1 MNPSVSDRSQPSGV
15 FSLHK
20 AAHDPR
26 AAALVAI
33 AQVLAGDVESQ
44 AALDHALSSPGLV
57 PSDKRLCT
65 ELVYGQLRWHVRLE
79 FFMHCFLSRPDKLP
93 GEMRLAMEQ
102 ALYSMAFS
110 RIPHRA
116 AVHWAVEHVRNRF
129 GQSMAKVANGALRSM
144 QRSLNDFENLEFY
157 RNKLGGEEGTATY
170 FSVPAWIYRLW
181 HKEYGEEK
189 TRRFLEASLQGPPQG
204 VRLNRARPGWEAAL
218 GRLREEAGNGV
229 RRIGECMLAF
239 EGHVPFFVKKMLEEG
254 SASRQSA
261 ASFSIVSACN
271 PLSWPQPLWDCCSG
285 RGGKTMALLEANIP
299 VALASDPSSGRL
311 EALSEEYAR
320 LKLQSPPC
328 PRVMNITADAENI
341 DFSAAESKLPGSSDL
356 VVDGR
361 FGTVLVDAPCSGL
374 GTLARHPEIRFRRKE
389 SACAELA
396 AIQKRILEAV
406 WPRIIGGGKLV
417 YITCT
422 VNPDENELQIAD
434 FLKRHPDSFLAG
446 EFLPDADTPLR
457 EFFYA
462 AVIGKNR

>member
-1 MNPSVSDRSQPSGV
+1 MNPPPSDRNQPSGA

-33 AQVLAGDVESQ
+33 VNVLAGGVESQ
-44 AALDHALSSPGLV
+44 AALDHVLSSPSLV

-79 FFMHCFLSRPDKLP
+79 FFMHCFLGRPDKLP

-144 QRSLNDFENLEFY
+144 QRSINEFENPDFY
-157 RNKLGGEEGTATY
+157 TNKLGQEEGLATY
-170 FSVPAWIYRLW
+170 FSVPVWIYSLW
-181 HKEYGEEK
+181 HKEYGEERA
-189 TRRFLEASLQGPPQG
+189 RRFLEASLQSPPQG
-204 VRLNRARPGWEAAL
+204 LRLNMSLPGWEAAL
-218 GRLREEAGNGV
+218 GRLREEGRDGV
-229 RRIGECMLAF
+229 RQVGACALAF
-239 EGHVPFFVKKMLEEG
+239 EGHVPFSVKKMLKDG

-261 ASFSIVSACN
+261 ASFSILSACN
-271 PLSWPQPLWDCCSG
+271 PPSWPQPLWDCCAG

-299 VALASDPSSGRL
+299 VALASDPSTGRL

-320 LKLQSPPC
+320 LRLQSPPC
-328 PRVMNITADAENI
+328 PHMMAVAANVENF
-341 DFSAAESKLPGSSDL
+341 DFSALQPKLPDSSAL
-356 VVDGR
+356 VAEGR
-361 FGTVLVDAPCSGL
+361 FGTVLVDAPCSGI
-374 GTLARHPEIRFRRKE
+374 GTLARYPEIRFRRKE
-389 SACAELA
+389 SDCAELA
-396 AIQKRILEAV
+396 VIQRKILEAV
-406 WPRIIGGGKLV
+406 WLRVIEGGKLV

-422 VNPDENELQIAD
+422 VNPAENESQIAD
-434 FLKRHPDSFLAG
+434 FLKRHDESFLVR
-446 EFLPDADTPLR
+446 EFLPDAESPLR

-462 AVIGKNR
+462 AVLGKKE